1 MTKTAEKHGVEY
13 LAGPIITTE
22 HKSYAIVK
30 AKNVEAVR
38 NFVIESGLIQWN
50 SVDVVHGVSMDRALE
65 EINKLKP
72 IY

>member
-1 MTKTAEKHGVEY
+1 
-13 LAGPIITTE
+13 
-22 HKSYAIVK
+22 VK

-38 NFVIESGLIQWN
+38 NFLIESGLIQWN
-50 SVDVVHGVSMDRALE
+50 SVDVVHGVTMDQALE